1 MYERIACSHMFF
13 KLKQLLREK
22 IRFKIGFDFG
32 IENYLF
38 ALTDSY
44 INKNTIF
51 NNPKIIR
58 FRYSFKKFKIKE
70 RLGTLLP
77 KPYALGISVAS
88 TVTAQQEPEI
98 PQLKLKCTFLAIFC
112 PVSVCWFL
120 HFRTSGPIS
129 PKLGTIK
136 DH

>member
-13 KLKQLLREK
+13 KLKPLLREK

-88 TVTAQQEPEI
+88 TVTAQQEPE
-98 PQLKLKCTFLAIFC
+98 FLSWNSNVLFWPFFVRCPSVGSYIFE
-112 PVSVCWFL
+112 
-120 HFRTSGPIS
+120 H
-129 PKLGTIK
+129 LGQF
-136 DH
+136 HPNLAQ